1 MRAWLLTCLPA
12 LNGQDNP
19 ETVRRLWAEEMLRRD
34 QEVETGE
41 VETIPGE
48 VVFQRVAD
56 KLAQVRKSAK

>member
-1 MRAWLLTCLPA
+1 
-12 LNGQDNP
+12 
-19 ETVRRLWAEEMLRRD
+19 MLRRD

-41 VETIPGE
+41 VDTIPGE